1 MNTVLNEKT
10 TMLRKCITAILLSVS
25 AIFNFLFPTLVSYSI
40 NSGRNPLFLTDVS
53 RVSSLLFLAFTV
65 MMIVSLFLNKDNKLQ
80 VFALVSLVCMQTYST
95 IALIRNI
102 TYFSQYDMFAT
113 AVKESVLIFVQDIL
127 LLAIFVVFLIDAI
140 KFHKIIK
147 ISKTLGIVGAVV
159 TLIVTIFYFL
169 KYSMDIAVVSNWA
182 VILFI
187 AMIVYYFRIADQHL
201 DIVDVENELIA
212 LKKANES
219 GLLSDEDYAAKRQNA
234 LNMLGTQSLKEVPT
248 LKYNYGVPC
257 IWTSIA
263 VQILSLIIGIATG
276 SSSPSLSSSMAMIF
290 VLSFVAV
297 LFSGIVCI
305 VCSDRCNKRQGRVL
319 GIVFTSLSA
328 LVILVILISLV
339 VTFVSQVS

>member
-10 TMLRKCITAILLSVS
+10 TILSKCITAILLSVS
-25 AIFNFLFPTLVSYSI
+25 AICNFLFPILVNSSI

-53 RVSSLLFLAFTV
+53 RVSSLLFLVFIV
-65 MMIVSLFLNKDNKLQ
+65 LMIVSLFLNKDNKLQ

-95 IALIRNI
+95 VVLIRNI
-102 TYFSQYDMFAT
+102 ANFSQYDMFAT

-127 LLAIFVVFLIDAI
+127 LLAIFVVLLIDAI

-169 KYSMDIAVVSNWA
+169 KYSMDVAIVSSWA

-187 AMIVYYFRIADQHL
+187 AMLVYYFRIANQHF
-201 DIVDVENELIA
+201 DIVDVENELIV

-219 GLLSDEDYAAKRQNA
+219 GILSNEDYTVKRQSV
-234 LNMLGTQSLKEVPT
+234 LNMLENQSIQGVST

-257 IWTSIA
+257 IWTSIV
-263 VQILSLIIGIATG
+263 VQILSLVIGIATG
-276 SSSPSLSSSMAMIF
+276 TNSPSLSSSMAMVF

-297 LFSGIVCI
+297 LISGIVCI
-305 VCSDRCNKRQGRVL
+305 VCSDRCNKRQGRIL

-328 LVILVILISLV
+328 LAILVILISLV